1 MSTFSD
7 RLKSYGR
14 ELLAFLSSPIFL
26 KNFALMIG
34 VAAIFFTGLFMWMKF
49 YTRHGESLQV
59 EDYKD
64 MHINDAIKKAKARS
78 FEVIVLDSIY
88 VPGRKD
94 ANMVLQ
100 QNPTA
105 FSRVKKNRTIY
116 MTVTRAQGDPV
127 GLPRLTGREELS
139 QYQRALNAL
148 DIKLEVKKRVYNQKF
163 AENTILS
170 LIVDGKEIDA
180 NDLRNTVKVLPGSTI
195 GAIITERGTDQVL
208 VPNLLCQ
215 QYENAIFMIRS
226 AQLAVGT
233 EQPDGTV
240 TYKPDAYVYRQI
252 PTYAPGKTMRV
263 GEQVSIFLQQ
273 DRPSSCPDYEN
284 QEADN
289 SGF

>member
-1 MSTFSD
+1 MLLVST
-7 RLKSYGR
+7 
-14 ELLAFLSSPIFL
+14 
-26 KNFALMIG
+26 
-34 VAAIFFTGLFMWMKF
+34 IFFVAIFMWMKY

-59 EDYKD
+59 EDYKG
-64 MHINDAIKKAKARS
+64 MHISDAIKKAQARS
-78 FEVIVLDSIY
+78 FEVLVLDSIY

-94 ANMVLQ
+94 ANVVLQ

-116 MTVTRAQGDPV
+116 MTVTRGQGDPV
-127 GLPRLTGREELS
+127 ALPRLTGREELE

-148 DIKLEVKKRVYNQKF
+148 DIKLKVKERVYNQKY
-163 AENTILS
+163 AENTILK
-170 LIVDGKEIDA
+170 LFVDGKEVNA
-180 NDLRNTVKVLPGSTI
+180 KDLRGDVKVLPGSTVE
-195 GAIITERGTDQVL
+195 AIVTEQGSDFVA

-215 QYENAIFMIRS
+215 QYENAIFMIQS
-226 AQLAVGT
+226 AQLTIGT

-263 GEQVSIFLQQ
+263 GEQVSIYLQQ
-273 DRPSSCPDYEN
+273 DRPSSCPDFEN